1 MDVVFKA
8 INNKAYPYNVNPE
21 EPISSVLDK
30 LYVDAGISKETH
42 SLKIIS
48 QGKILSPEQKFSEF
62 APANPKEKPMFVFM
76 SSKNKPAVSEQAKIQ
91 TTNQTPSQPQQVTP
105 PPAPTVSVQH
115 IQSNFSPTPVT
126 NTNSGFVQSLVTNP
140 DDGYEEAMG
149 EIDETDKLRAAL
161 VGMLVFVRANP
172 QMMELFN
179 NNFEAFAQIIMSPQ
193 FKPMFQSMLSDM
205 SMGDE
210 QMDNLTDS
218 MLSHGHGH
226 DHSHGQTQPQTVTLT
241 QEDLNNIGTLEALGF
256 ERQACVQAYVLANKN
271 LDMAASM
278 LMDM

>member
-8 INNKAYPYNVNPE
+8 INNKTYPYNVNPDDS
-21 EPISSVLDK
+21 ISSVLDK

-91 TTNQTPSQPQQVTP
+91 TTNQTQQVTP
-105 PPAPTVSVQH
+105 PPAPTVTVQH
-115 IQSNFSPTPVT
+115 VQTNSTQSNVS
-126 NTNSGFVQSLVTNP
+126 NTNPGFVQSLVTNP

-149 EIDETDKLRAAL
+149 EMDETDKLRAAL
-161 VGMLVFVRANP
+161 VGMMVFVRANP

-193 FKPMFQSMLSDM
+193 FKPMFESMISDIN
-205 SMGDE
+205 MGDE
-210 QMDNLTDS
+210 QMGDLTDS